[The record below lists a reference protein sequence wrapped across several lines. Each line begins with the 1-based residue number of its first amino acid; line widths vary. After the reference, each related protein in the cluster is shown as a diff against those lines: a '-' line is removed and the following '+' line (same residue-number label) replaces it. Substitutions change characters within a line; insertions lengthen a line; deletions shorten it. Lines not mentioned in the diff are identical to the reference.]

1 MVQLYPLIKG
11 GAPPALMISG
21 TRTDSLLSAAT
32 LAVSSTMSGFEAR
45 LYPIFRSPV
54 DLLVCV

>member
-1 MVQLYPLIKG
+1 MV
-11 GAPPALMISG
+11 SE

-45 LYPIFRSPV
+45 LHPIFRSPV